1 MKVYVVKKGYR
12 PGIYHSWPEAEEQ
25 VKGFPGAEYK
35 SFSNIME
42 ALDYQQMDPEDAL
55 KALQG
60 AEDKLQAAIAKVR
73 QGGSKKKQAEN
84 KKEFEAWR
92 ANRQKKLY
100 VIDGG
105 NSGNRK
111 ANASDSGKS

>member
-1 MKVYVVKKGYR
+1 ML
-12 PGIYHSWPEAEEQ
+12 Q
-25 VKGFPGAEYK
+25 V
-35 SFSNIME
+35 
-42 ALDYQQMDPEDAL
+42 
-55 KALQG
+55 
-60 AEDKLQAAIAKVR
+60 AEDMNLNVQ
-73 QGGSKKKQAEN
+73 QSKTILSLAQQFFSSAEN